1 MMFERSGSEPLY
13 IQLYEYY
20 KRRIINGDIKSGTR
34 LPSIRKCAAELEL
47 SKTTVETAYFQL
59 AAEGYV
65 TPRANS
71 GFYIS
76 DLSSLT
82 DSLTVSQKNSPSP
95 YGNSSVD
102 LPGKRVKYDFASY
115 SVDRESFDFALWQ
128 RYMKSALRDDERL
141 LSYGEPQGEYDLREA
156 ICEYAAKS
164 RETVCSP
171 EQVVIGAGVQSLLY
185 ILCATLGERGKNAA
199 FSGFYFEKGETV
211 FRDMGYNVF
220 SYPGRADVS
229 EFKRDDISVI
239 YVSPSGFNARGEVL
253 PVHDRLKLIE
263 YARKDNALI
272 VEDDYDSEFRYY
284 GRPVPSLQ
292 GLDGGR
298 NVVYLG
304 TFSKLLIPSL
314 RVSFMILPVSI
325 MPKYEKIKNSYS
337 QTASKAEQIALGR
350 FIRDG
355 HLSSQIRKVRKLY
368 MNKSRKLCGD
378 AERIFGKRA
387 QCEVS
392 EGGFLIRLDVKSD
405 KSCRELKDL
414 AKAGGVALRAVTDGN
429 QQGVKSAVLSC
440 SPMAAESFSQGLQTL
455 RDCWFGK

>member
-1 MMFERSGSEPLY
+1 MLFEKSGNQPLY
-13 IQLYEYY
+13 MQLYEYY
-20 KRRIINGDIKSGTR
+20 KRRIINGEIKNGTR

-65 TPRANS
+65 TSKANS
-71 GFYIS
+71 GFYVS
-76 DLSSLT
+76 DLSSFAGSFAISGAEKREIKS
-82 DSLTVSQKNSPSP
+82 DGKK
-95 YGNSSVD
+95 GNI
-102 LPGKRVKYDFASY
+102 KQEIKYDFASS
-115 SVDRESFDFALWQ
+115 SVDSESFDFALWR
-128 RYMKSALRDDERL
+128 RYMKSALRDDARL

-164 RETVCSP
+164 RDTVCTP
-171 EQVVIGAGVQSLLY
+171 EQVVIGSGVQSLLY
-185 ILCATLGERGKNAA
+185 ILCAVIGERGLNAA

-229 EFKRDDISVI
+229 EFIRDKISVV
-239 YVSPSGFNARGEVL
+239 YVSPSGFNERGEVL

-263 YARKDNALI
+263 YARENGALI

-292 GLDGGR
+292 GLDAGR

-314 RVSFMILPVSI
+314 RVSFMILPTSI
-325 MPKYEKIKNSYS
+325 MPEYQKIKNSYS
-337 QTASKAEQIALGR
+337 QTASKAEQIALAR

-368 MNKSRKLCGD
+368 MNKSRKLCSD
-378 AERIFGKRA
+378 AEKIFGDKA
-387 QCEVS
+387 KCEVS
-392 EGGFLIRLDVKSD
+392 EGGFLIRLDVKSER
-405 KSCRELKDL
+405 KCVELKEM
-414 AKAGGVALRAVTDGN
+414 AAERGVALRAVTESGEKN
-429 QQGVKSAVLSC
+429 IKSAVLSC
-440 SPMAAESFSQGLQTL
+440 SPMPSETFPEALEEL
-455 RDCWFGK
+455 RKTWFGK

>member
-1 MMFERSGSEPLY
+1 MMFEKTGNQPLY
-13 IQLYEYY
+13 MQLYEYY
-20 KRRIINGDIKSGTR
+20 KRRIINGEIKSGTR
-34 LPSIRKCAAELEL
+34 LPSIRRCAAELEL

-65 TPRANS
+65 TSKANS

-76 DLSSLT
+76 DLSSFSQSIVSGDRKTAYT
-82 DSLTVSQKNSPSP
+82 DFSNIRSTGA
-95 YGNSSVD
+95 YEI
-102 LPGKRVKYDFASY
+102 KYDFASS
-115 SVDRESFDFALWQ
+115 SVDRESFDFALWR

-164 RETVCSP
+164 RDTVCTP
-171 EQVVIGAGVQSLLY
+171 EQVVIGSGVQSLLY
-185 ILCATLGERGKNAA
+185 ILCASMGERGSNAA

-211 FRDMGYNVF
+211 FRDMGYKVF
-220 SYPGRADVS
+220 TYPGRADVS
-229 EFKRDDISVI
+229 EFSRDNISVV
-239 YVSPSGFNARGEVL
+239 YVSPSGFNERGEVL
-253 PVHDRLKLIE
+253 PVHDRLRLIE
-263 YARKDNALI
+263 YAGENGALI

-292 GLDGGR
+292 GLDAGR

-314 RVSFMILPVSI
+314 RVSFMILPTSI

-368 MNKSRKLCGD
+368 MNKSRKLCSD
-378 AERIFGKRA
+378 AERIFGEKA
-387 QCEVS
+387 KCEVS
-392 EGGFLIRLDVKSD
+392 EGGFLIRLDVKSP
-405 KSCRELKDL
+405 KKCEELKRI
-414 AKAGGVALRAVTDGN
+414 AAENGIALRAVTESKEKKI
-429 QQGVKSAVLSC
+429 KSAVLSC
-440 SPMAAESFSQGLQTL
+440 SPMPSEIFEEALKKLYAV
-455 RDCWFGK
+455 WFGK

>member
-1 MMFERSGSEPLY
+1 MMFEKSGSEPLY
-13 IQLYEYY
+13 IQLYEHY
-20 KRRIINGDIKSGTR
+20 KRRIINGNIKSGTR

-65 TPRANS
+65 TSRANS
-71 GFYIS
+71 GFYVS

-82 DSLTVSQKNSPSP
+82 DSFAVSQKNSAPP
-95 YGNSSVD
+95 YGNPSGILS
-102 LPGKRVKYDFASY
+102 GQRIKYDFASS

-229 EFKRDDISVI
+229 EFERDNISVI

-263 YARKDNALI
+263 YARRDDALI
-272 VEDDYDSEFRYY
+272 IEDDYDSEFRYY

-314 RVSFMILPVSI
+314 RVSFMILPASI

-368 MNKSRKLCGD
+368 MNKSRKLCSD
-378 AERIFGKRA
+378 AEKIFGNRA

-405 KSCRELKDL
+405 KSCRELKEL
-414 AKAGGVALRAVTDGN
+414 ARAGGVALRAVTEG
-429 QQGVKSAVLSC
+429 GEKGIKSAVLSC
-440 SPMAAESFSQGLQTL
+440 SPMPAEGFSQGLQTL
-455 RDCWFGK
+455 YDSWFGK

>member
-1 MMFERSGSEPLY
+1 MMFEKSGNQPLY
-13 IQLYEYY
+13 MQLYEYY
-20 KRRIINGDIKSGTR
+20 KRRIINGEIKSGTR
-34 LPSIRKCAAELEL
+34 LPSIRRCAAELEL

-65 TPRANS
+65 TSKANS

-76 DLSSLT
+76 DLSSFT
-82 DSLTVSQKNSPSP
+82 QSIASQKNQA
-95 YGNSSVD
+95 D
-102 LPGKRVKYDFASY
+102 IKGKYVYADKRANAIKYDFASS
-115 SVDRESFDFALWQ
+115 SVDRESFDFALWR

-164 RETVCSP
+164 RDTVCTP
-171 EQVVIGAGVQSLLY
+171 EQVVIGSGVQSLLY
-185 ILCATLGERGKNAA
+185 ILCASMGERGSNAA

-211 FRDMGYNVF
+211 FRDMGYKVF
-220 SYPGRADVS
+220 TYPGRADVS
-229 EFKRDDISVI
+229 EFSRDNISVV
-239 YVSPSGFNARGEVL
+239 YVSPSGFNERGEVL
-253 PVHDRLKLIE
+253 PVHDRLRLIE
-263 YARKDNALI
+263 YAGENGALI

-292 GLDGGR
+292 GLDAGR

-314 RVSFMILPVSI
+314 RVSFMILPTSI

-368 MNKSRKLCGD
+368 MNKSRKLCSD
-378 AERIFGKRA
+378 AERIFGEKA
-387 QCEVS
+387 KCEVS
-392 EGGFLIRLDVKSD
+392 EGGFLIRLDVISERE
-405 KSCRELKDL
+405 CEELK
-414 AKAGGVALRAVTDGN
+414 AAAGENGIALRAVTESGEKN
-429 QQGVKSAVLSC
+429 IKSAVLSC
-440 SPMAAESFSQGLQTL
+440 SSMPSEKFEEALKKLYAS
-455 RDCWFGK
+455 WFGK

>member
-1 MMFERSGSEPLY
+1 MMFEKSGNQPLY
-13 IQLYEYY
+13 MQLYEYY
-20 KRRIINGDIKSGTR
+20 KRRIINGEIKSGTR

-65 TPRANS
+65 TSKANS

-76 DLSSLT
+76 DLSSFT
-82 DSLTVSQKNSPSP
+82 QSIASQKNKTDVAGKYV
-95 YGNSSVD
+95 YGD
-102 LPGKRVKYDFASY
+102 KRATEIKYDFASS
-115 SVDRESFDFALWQ
+115 SVDRESFDFALWR

-164 RETVCSP
+164 RDTVCTP
-171 EQVVIGAGVQSLLY
+171 EQVVIGSGVQSLLY
-185 ILCATLGERGKNAA
+185 ILCAVMGERGLNAA

-211 FRDMGYNVF
+211 FRDMGYKVF
-220 SYPGRADVS
+220 TYPGRADVS
-229 EFKRDDISVI
+229 EFSRDDISLV
-239 YVSPSGFNARGEVL
+239 YVSPSGFNERGEVL

-263 YARKDNALI
+263 YARENDALI

-292 GLDGGR
+292 GLDAGR

-314 RVSFMILPVSI
+314 RVSFMILPTSI
-325 MPKYEKIKNSYS
+325 MPEYQKIKNSYS
-337 QTASKAEQIALGR
+337 QTASKAEQIALAR

-368 MNKSRKLCGD
+368 MNKSRKLCSD
-378 AERIFGKRA
+378 AERIFGEKA
-387 QCEVS
+387 KCEVS
-392 EGGFLIRLDVKSD
+392 EGGFLIRLDVISERD
-405 KSCRELKDL
+405 CEELK
-414 AKAGGVALRAVTDGN
+414 AAAGENGIALRAVTESGEKN
-429 QQGVKSAVLSC
+429 IKSAVLSC
-440 SPMAAESFSQGLQTL
+440 SSMPSEKFEEALKKLYDS
-455 RDCWFGK
+455 WFGK

>member
-1 MMFERSGSEPLY
+1 MMFEKSENQPLY

-20 KRRIINGDIKSGTR
+20 KRRIINGEIKSGTR
-34 LPSIRKCAAELEL
+34 LPSIRKCAAELEM

-65 TPRANS
+65 TPKANS

-76 DLSSLT
+76 DLSSFTQSIASADRKAAFADL
-82 DSLTVSQKNSPSP
+82 SNS
-95 YGNSSVD
+95 NN
-102 LPGKRVKYDFASY
+102 GKTNEIKYDFASS
-115 SVDRESFDFALWQ
+115 SVDRESFDFALWR

-164 RETVCSP
+164 RDTVCTP
-171 EQVVIGAGVQSLLY
+171 EQVVIGSGVQSLLY
-185 ILCATLGERGKNAA
+185 ILCAAMGERGSNAA

-220 SYPGRADVS
+220 TYPGRADVS
-229 EFKRDDISVI
+229 EFSRDNISVV
-239 YVSPSGFNARGEVL
+239 YVSPSGFNERGEVL

-263 YARKDNALI
+263 YAGENDALI

-292 GLDGGR
+292 GLDAGR

-314 RVSFMILPVSI
+314 RVSFMILPTSI
-325 MPKYEKIKNSYS
+325 MPKYEKIKSSYS

-378 AERIFGKRA
+378 AERIFGEKA
-387 QCEVS
+387 KCEVS

-405 KSCRELKDL
+405 RNCEELKTM
-414 AKAGGVALRAVTDGN
+414 AAENGVALRAVTESGERN
-429 QQGVKSAVLSC
+429 VKSAVLSC
-440 SPMAAESFSQGLQTL
+440 SPMPSEMFEEALKKLYDA
-455 RDCWFGK
+455 WFGK

>member
-1 MMFERSGSEPLY
+1 MMFEKNGTDPLY

-20 KRRIINGDIKSGTR
+20 KRRIINGEIKSGSR

-65 TPRANS
+65 TSKANS

-76 DLSSLT
+76 DLSSFT
-82 DSLTVSQKNSPSP
+82 DSFAFHGAEKSDVNRLREKGHENS
-95 YGNSSVD
+95 
-102 LPGKRVKYDFASY
+102 KIKYDFASS
-115 SVDRESFDFALWQ
+115 SVDSESFDFALWR

-156 ICEYAAKS
+156 ICDYAAKS
-164 RETVCSP
+164 RDTVCTP
-171 EQVVIGAGVQSLLY
+171 EQVVIGSGVQSLLY
-185 ILCATLGERGKNAA
+185 ILCAVMGERGRNAA

-229 EFKRDDISVI
+229 EFVRDDISVV
-239 YVSPSGFNARGEVL
+239 YVSPSGFNERGEVL

-263 YARKDNALI
+263 YAREHNALI

-292 GLDGGR
+292 GLDAGR

-314 RVSFMILPVSI
+314 RVSFMILPTSI

-355 HLSSQIRKVRKLY
+355 YLSSQIRKVRKLY
-368 MNKSRKLCGD
+368 MNKSRKLCSD
-378 AERIFGKRA
+378 AETVFDDKA
-387 QCEVS
+387 KCEVS

-405 KSCRELKDL
+405 KKSEELKKI
-414 AKAGGVALRAVTDGN
+414 ARSNGVALRAVTESGEK
-429 QQGVKSAVLSC
+429 GIKSAILSC
-440 SPMAAESFSQGLQTL
+440 SPMPAERFPQALNVLYES
-455 RDCWFGK
+455 WFGK

>member
-1 MMFERSGSEPLY
+1 MMLEKSGAEPLY

-20 KRRIINGDIKSGTR
+20 KRRIINGEIKSGTR

-65 TPRANS
+65 TPKANS

-76 DLSSLT
+76 DLSSFA
-82 DSLTVSQKNSPSP
+82 DSLALSNPERPILSRAAA
-95 YGNSSVD
+95 GAD
-102 LPGKRVKYDFASY
+102 AAGEIKYDFAST
-115 SVDRESFDFALWQ
+115 SVDRESFDFALWR

-164 RETVCSP
+164 RDTLCTP
-171 EQVVIGAGVQSLLY
+171 EQVVIGSGVQILLY
-185 ILCATLGERGKNAA
+185 ILCAAMGEKGRNAA
-199 FSGFYFEKGETV
+199 FSGSHFEKGETV

-229 EFKRDDISVI
+229 EFARDEISLV
-239 YVSPSGFNARGEVL
+239 YVSPSGFNERGEVL

-263 YARKDNALI
+263 YARERNAFI
-272 VEDDYDSEFRYY
+272 IEDDYDSEFRYY

-292 GLDGGR
+292 GLDAGR
-298 NVVYLG
+298 SVVYLG

-314 RVSFMILPVSI
+314 RVSFMILPTSI

-378 AERIFGKRA
+378 AEQIFGERA
-387 QCEVS
+387 KCEVS

-405 KSCRELKDL
+405 KGCNELKES
-414 AKAGGVALRAVTDGN
+414 ARKAGIAVRAVTESEEEGI
-429 QQGVKSAVLSC
+429 KSAVLSC
-440 SPMAAESFSQGLQTL
+440 SSMPSENFTEALGVLYEA
-455 RDCWFGK
+455 WFGK